1 MSASAR
7 CDAKLSTDG
16 AGRRPATV
24 GFVATIVDKQAT
36 VELLRSEYRALG
48 ELCAPLT
55 EQQWDTPTCLPGWT
69 VRDALSH
76 VIGAE
81 AMLLGE
87 PVPAVDISQ
96 LTHMAN
102 PIAEA
107 NEIWVEAL
115 RGTPG
120 AAMISRLD
128 DVTGRRLAL
137 LDAMTQEE
145 FDAPSWTPAG
155 RDETYGRFMRIRH
168 YDCYLHE
175 QDIRIALGLA
185 PRESVDDLA
194 SALDEVATGLGYIVG
209 RRAGMPDGSRVR
221 IDLTG
226 PVERTYLVQVDGR
239 AAVVDALDSDPTV
252 GIELSAMRYLR
263 LTGGRHDQGVDPES
277 GVTFTG
283 DRDLGAR
290 LVASMAF
297 TI

>member
-1 MSASAR
+1 M
-7 CDAKLSTDG
+7 
-16 AGRRPATV
+16 
-24 GFVATIVDKQAT
+24 ATIVDKEAA
-36 VELLRSEYRALG
+36 VDLLRHEYAALA
-48 ELCAPLT
+48 EVCADLSP
-55 EQQWDTPTCLPGWT
+55 EQWDTPTALPGWS

-87 PVPAVDISQ
+87 PAPSVDVSH
-96 LTHMAN
+96 LTHMRN

-107 NEIWVEAL
+107 NEVWVEAL

-120 AAMISRLD
+120 PGMLARLE
-128 DVTGRRLAL
+128 DVTSRRLAL
-137 LDAMTQEE
+137 LDAMSQEE

-175 QDIRIALGLA
+175 QDIRIALGLPA
-185 PRESVDDLA
+185 RETVADLA

-209 RRAGMPDGSRVR
+209 RRAALPEGSRVR

-226 PVERTYLVQVDGR
+226 PLPRTYLVQVDGR
-239 AAVVDALDSDPTV
+239 AAAVEALDGEPTV
-252 GIELSAMRYLR
+252 GIELPAIRYLR
-263 LTGGRHDQGVDPES
+263 LTGGRHDPGVDAED
-277 GVTFTG
+277 GVRFTG
-283 DRDLGAR
+283 DRELGGR
-290 LVASMAF
+290 LVANMAF

>member
-1 MSASAR
+1 V
-7 CDAKLSTDG
+7 
-16 AGRRPATV
+16 P
-24 GFVATIVDKQAT
+24 TIVDKDAT
-36 VELLRSEYRALG
+36 VDLLRDEFRALA
-48 ELCAPLT
+48 EVCADRTPA
-55 EQQWDTPTCLPGWT
+55 QWDRPTCLPGWS
-69 VRDALSH
+69 VRDALAH

-87 PVPAVDISQ
+87 SAPSVDVSH

-107 NEIWVEAL
+107 NEVWVEAL

-120 AAMISRLD
+120 PEVLARFA
-128 DVTGRRLAL
+128 DVTSRRLAV

-175 QDIRIALGLA
+175 QDIRLALGLA
-185 PRESVDDLA
+185 ARETAPDLA

-209 RRAGMPDGSRVR
+209 RRAALPDGSRVR

-226 PVERTYLVQVDGR
+226 PVPRTYLVQVDGR
-239 AAVVDALDSDPTV
+239 ASVVDALDGAPTV
-252 GIELSAMRYLR
+252 GIELPAMRYLR
-263 LTGGRHDQGVDPES
+263 LTGGRDDPGVEPGS

-283 DRDLGAR
+283 DRELGR
-290 LVASMAF
+290 HLVANLAF